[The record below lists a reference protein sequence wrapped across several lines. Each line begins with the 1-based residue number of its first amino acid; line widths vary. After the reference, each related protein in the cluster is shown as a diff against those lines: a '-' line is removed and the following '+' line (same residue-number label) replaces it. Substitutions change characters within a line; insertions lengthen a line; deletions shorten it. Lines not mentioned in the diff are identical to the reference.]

1 MTSIDPSVLRA
12 SPTTPPPPMDPL
24 AAAVER
30 FEATGAVDVAAFEAA
45 EPQALDQALRGLS
58 PRQQGDLQRQLADTG
73 QLGGLLGGLV
83 GGTVTG
89 IGETVVRTTDAAIE
103 TPTERKAQEASDRI
117 ESSRLDRWMGET
129 RGQADMD
136 FVLAP
141 LSKQDR
147 PPVALASGVQT
158 RSVEDDRP

>member
-1 MTSIDPSVLRA
+1 MTPIDPFVLRA
-12 SPTTPPPPMDPL
+12 SATTPPPPMDPL

-30 FEATGAVDVAAFEAA
+30 FEATGAVDVTAFEAA
-45 EPQALDQALRGLS
+45 EPEALDQALRGLS

-73 QLGGLLGGLV
+73 QLGGLV
-83 GGTVTG
+83 SGTVKG
-89 IGETVVRTTDAAIE
+89 VGEAVSRTTDAAIE

-147 PPVALASGVQT
+147 PPAALASGVQT
-158 RSVEDDRP
+158 RSVEDDRLS